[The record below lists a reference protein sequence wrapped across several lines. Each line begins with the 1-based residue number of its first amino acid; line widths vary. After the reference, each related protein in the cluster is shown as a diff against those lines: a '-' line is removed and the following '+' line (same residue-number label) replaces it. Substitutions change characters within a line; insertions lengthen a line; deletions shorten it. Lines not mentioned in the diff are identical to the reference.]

1 MQIAVLQLRFEGQT
15 LEHPVPICE
24 RHHDMRTLM
33 PSTLETLPFVWTWTA
48 NEVCLTLKRDKISL
62 WRVKFT
68 PSRHQQL
75 HLGPVETSA
84 AKLPL
89 KHQNRPCRAQLV
101 DVAEGSVPVVAL
113 IPLHAQKNS
122 DAPSVCYIEADG
134 PWSPCDEEDVTNE
147 VNTQVPSAP
156 LVVGSRRYDTHD
168 SIQPKSE
175 AAPFSTSTTPLS
187 KMRSEIRLLCLMPGW
202 IDDALGATLITVSL
216 DDLERSKSKLSEIV
230 SDFTRQK
237 KEEQFNRSRR
247 STSKKEAGSEPK
259 VLAQMDYSENPDTDL
274 TIWDMYEEAM
284 SKRDNNSD
292 LKSISMTRLPGTMNA
307 MVGAMM
313 EERDQDRANIVK
325 KWSHPKYS
333 YEALSY
339 VWGKSSGKCTITLD
353 GKKGVPVTDNLYAAL
368 RRLRRPDRRRV
379 LWVDAVCID
388 QKNVVE
394 RNWQVQMMG
403 RIYSNAARVVVWL
416 GDADGPSP
424 NFDEVPV
431 VDADDLNQEDG
442 KEPDDSES
450 NTSGD
455 SESESVPQW
464 QKDTLTHV
472 LETASPPWWTRA
484 WVTQELVLAEDFSVA
499 FGPVEVSW
507 STFESTM
514 GSVWSS
520 FSELKELFDMRRRR
534 RTWQYKGSI
543 GETALVARHTR
554 ATEPKDKVYS
564 LLSLVKLAQ
573 RSRVE
578 PNYGLK
584 TAEVFIQATYADLYD
599 SVHGQDI
606 YKESPDGFYQE
617 MVGYEDVPS
626 YPVTGQSDQIVQ
638 TGLRPDRFRIL
649 NWAKPGPEDRR
660 LGMPSWAVNFAD
672 PDVFTG
678 DAEFRHGSTRWTFD
692 GNNNLNQRAL
702 LRISEDNRQLTVRG
716 AVFGHIKDIVK
727 EYPVREYRNKP
738 AEEVVA
744 RLSTLL
750 SSLPSESP
758 YKLVSGPDV
767 KLRTDDLRVVYRPNM
782 VLTEDKPGEFH
793 FEHKERVAVT
803 LPHWDPLAE
812 HETVDWTDL
821 HSIALNRGDCKVE
834 GCRCG
839 PSQFFRSWDT
849 CVGMRYYARNFP
861 YYDPRMRRTSP
872 WEDYCTLLK
881 PESISNRPRDPL
893 REEDCRFL
901 LTTSSGFVG
910 LGPEGAEVGDVIAL
924 FYGSDVPVVLRA
936 EGDHYVYRGRAWING
951 IMQGELWNIYED
963 PLLEEQDFWIR

>member
-1 MQIAVLQLRFEGQT
+1 MQVAVLQLRFEGKT
-15 LEHPVPICE
+15 LEHPVPLCE
-24 RHHDMRTLM
+24 RHHDLRTHM

-75 HLGPVETSA
+75 HLGSFETA
-84 AKLPL
+84 AARLPSQ
-89 KHQNRPCRAQLV
+89 HQNQPCRAQFIHIG
-101 DVAEGSVPVVAL
+101 EGNIPVVAL
-113 IPLHAQKNS
+113 IPLHIHTNS
-122 DAPSVCYIEADG
+122 DAPSMCYVKADS
-134 PWSPCDEEDVTNE
+134 PWSPCDEEDVPTD
-147 VNTQVPSAP
+147 TQVPSTTLFA
-156 LVVGSRRYDTHD
+156 GSRRYEARDG
-168 SIQPKSE
+168 IQIKSE
-175 AAPFSTSTTPLS
+175 DATSSTSTTPLS
-187 KMRSEIRLLCLMPGW
+187 KIRSEIRLLCLMPGW
-202 IDDALGATLITVSL
+202 TDDAVRATLTTVSL
-216 DDLERSKSKLSEIV
+216 DDLQRSKSKLSERV
-230 SDFTRQK
+230 SDFTRQQ
-237 KEEQFNRSRR
+237 KESQFKRSR
-247 STSKKEAGSEPK
+247 SSVSKKEAGSEPR
-259 VLAQMDYSENPDTDL
+259 VLAQMDYSKNPDTDL
-274 TIWDMYEEAM
+274 TVWDMYDEAM
-284 SKRDNNSD
+284 SRRDNDSD
-292 LKSISMTRLPGTMNA
+292 LKSISLTNLPGSLNA
-307 MVGAMM
+307 LVGAIM
-313 EERDQDRANIVK
+313 EERSQDRAQIIKN
-325 KWSHPKYS
+325 WSHPKYS

-339 VWGKSSGKCTITLD
+339 VWGESSGNCTITLD

-388 QKNVVE
+388 QKNVEE

-416 GDADGPSP
+416 GDAEGPSP
-424 NFDEVPV
+424 NFDEVPT
-431 VDADDLNQEDG
+431 VDVDESNQEGD
-442 KEPDDSES
+442 KEPDDSDSSTSES
-450 NTSGD
+450 
-455 SESESVPQW
+455 SESEGVSEW
-464 QKDTLTHV
+464 QKDV
-472 LETASPPWWTRA
+472 LADVLRTASPPWWTRA
-484 WVTQELVLAEDFSVA
+484 WVTQELVLADDFNVV

-507 STFESTM
+507 STFESKL
-514 GSVWSS
+514 GSIWGSYG
-520 FSELKELFDMRRRR
+520 ELRQLFDMRQRR

-564 LLSLVKLAQ
+564 LLSLVKPAQ

-578 PNYGLK
+578 PNYSLEA
-584 TAEVFIQATYADLYD
+584 AEVFIQATFADLDD
-599 SVHGQDI
+599 SVCGDDI
-606 YKESPDGFYQE
+606 YKESPDGFHQE
-617 MVGYEDVPS
+617 MIGYADVPS
-626 YPVTGQSDQIVQ
+626 YPVMGQSDQMVH

-649 NWAKPGPEDRR
+649 NWAKPGSQDRP
-660 LGMPSWAVNFAD
+660 LGMPSWAVNFSD

-692 GNNNLNQRAL
+692 GNNDLNKRAL

-716 AVFGHIKDIVK
+716 AVFGRIKDIVK

-744 RLSTLL
+744 RLSTLI

-758 YKLVSGPDV
+758 YKLVSGPNV
-767 KLRTDDLRVVYRPNM
+767 KLRTDDLRVIYRPNM

-793 FEHKERVAVT
+793 FVHKERVPT
-803 LPHWDPLAE
+803 ILPHWDPLAE
-812 HETVDWTDL
+812 HETVDWTDM
-821 HSIALNRGDCKVE
+821 HSIALNRGGCRVE

-861 YYDPRMRRTSP
+861 FHDRKMRQTSP
-872 WEDYCTLLK
+872 WEDYCKLLK
-881 PESISNRPRDPL
+881 PESKSYQPRDPL
-893 REEDCRFL
+893 REEDSRFL

-924 FYGSDVPVVLRA
+924 FYGSDIPVVLRA

-963 PLLEEQDFWIR
+963 PLLEEQDFLIR